1 MKYTFQDST
10 ELPVQRDFIQDLQDF
25 ISISKE
31 TIPLEKS
38 IIGIKQ
44 GNREETAISQSRLEE
59 IDKFQKDV
67 VDYIEERTQ
76 GVEAAE
82 ILEIKAKTIEASST
96 ISLLKKNEKLEDID
110 KQNRLALMEA
120 QQLETRILTTL
131 SPFFETC
138 IYGAENAYY
147 ASAEDKEM
155 KGKQVSSVNGLQY
168 EFELDFM
175 HSSLKVEDL
184 QELTLPVWA
193 KGGILSREEKVKK
206 MDVSDFHIISVEY
219 EGKSVKT
226 VLQDKDEE
234 HMFTI
239 SADDMALLIFYG
251 DHDITGD
258 EKLAPLIDREAF
270 YLFTAKLKE
279 FFTKSIESRRLKR
292 VLLDGKN
299 AIEENILFD
308 CLKLIAGI
316 YGKLVREC
324 IEKGYTKEEVTI
336 KMEESASVRTE
347 KYISKSEASSE
358 LSSIGSEGMELATIL
373 GVAEA

>member
-25 ISISKE
+25 IRISKDA
-31 TIPLEKS
+31 IPLEKS

-44 GNREETAISQSRLEE
+44 GNKEETAISQRRLEE
-59 IDKFQKDV
+59 IDRFQKDV
-67 VDYIEERTQ
+67 IDYIEERVQ
-76 GVEAAE
+76 GVESEE
-82 ILEIKAKTIEASST
+82 ILEIKARTIETSST
-96 ISLLKKNEKLEDID
+96 VSLLKKNERLEDID
-110 KQNRLALMEA
+110 RLNRLALMEV
-120 QQLETRILTTL
+120 QQLETRILATL
-131 SPFFETC
+131 SPFFETS

-147 ASAEDKEM
+147 ASAEDKEL
-155 KGKQVSSVNGLQY
+155 KGRQVSSVNGLQY
-168 EFELDFM
+168 EFELNFA
-175 HSSLKVEDL
+175 HGSLKVEDL

-193 KGGILSREEKVKK
+193 KSGILSREEKVKK
-206 MDVSDFHIISVEY
+206 MDVSDFHIMSIEY
-219 EGKSVKT
+219 EGNSVRT
-226 VLQDKDEE
+226 VLQDKDAE

-239 SADDMALLIFYG
+239 SADDRTFLILYG

-258 EKLAPLIDREAF
+258 EKLAPLIDREALYRF
-270 YLFTAKLKE
+270 MVKLKE
-279 FFTKSIESRRLKR
+279 FFTKSVESTRLRR
-292 VLLDGKN
+292 VLLDDKN
-299 AIEENILFD
+299 AVEENTVFD

-347 KYISKSEASSE
+347 KYISKSEVSSE
-358 LSSIGSEGMELATIL
+358 LSSIGSEGTELARIL

>member
-44 GNREETAISQSRLEE
+44 GNREKIAISQNRLEE

-76 GVEAAE
+76 GAEAAE

-96 ISLLKKNEKLEDID
+96 VSILKKNERLEDID

-147 ASAEDKEM
+147 ASAEDKEI

-168 EFELDFM
+168 EFELNFAYN
-175 HSSLKVEDL
+175 SLKVEDL
-184 QELTLPVWA
+184 QELTLPVWG
-193 KGGILSREEKVKK
+193 KSGILSREEKVKK
-206 MDVSDFHIISVEY
+206 MDVSDFHIKNVEY
-219 EGKSVKT
+219 EGTSIRT
-226 VLQDKDEE
+226 VLQDKDAE

-239 SADDMALLIFYG
+239 SADEMTLLILYG

-258 EKLAPLIDREAF
+258 EKLAPLIDREAL
-270 YLFTAKLKE
+270 YMFTAKLKE
-279 FFTKSIESRRLKR
+279 FFTKSIESRSLKR
-292 VLLDGKN
+292 VLLDDKN
-299 AIEENILFD
+299 AIEENIVFD

-336 KMEESASVRTE
+336 KMEESVSVRTE

-358 LSSIGSEGMELATIL
+358 LSSIGSEGMELARIL
-373 GVAEA
+373 GVTDA